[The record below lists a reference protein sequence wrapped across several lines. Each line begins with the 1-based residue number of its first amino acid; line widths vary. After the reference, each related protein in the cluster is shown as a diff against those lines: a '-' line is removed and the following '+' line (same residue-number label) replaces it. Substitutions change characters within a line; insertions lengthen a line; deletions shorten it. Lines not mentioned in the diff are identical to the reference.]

1 MNTALSM
8 EKNSSQENQRME
20 SNYKPAN
27 GVCTVRKDRGDFL
40 HCIDFFGWGI
50 GWYISGVDLF
60 LVHKF
65 GMEKESDV

>member
-1 MNTALSM
+1 
-8 EKNSSQENQRME
+8 ME